1 MATVD
6 DCGIM
11 PAKFMELLA
20 STRMVASDGTV
31 FGNDLTVAP
40 DACDCE
46 PYITCTN
53 NHLSLDEILRNA
65 FKVDACGHLALVIGN
80 CDGTA
85 TREQ

>member
-20 STRMVASDGTV
+20 STLMVASDGTV
-31 FGNDLTVAP
+31 FINYITVVP
-40 DACDCE
+40 TECDCD
-46 PYITCTN
+46 PYINCTN

-80 CDGTA
+80 CDGT
-85 TREQ
+85 TRDQ